1 MGTKLI
7 CILDSVCF
15 CKVLCIPIPR
25 LTYIHARV
33 PGNVAASSTYSKS
46 IFHSAVIGDY
56 TLGGSLS
63 RENACS
69 LQHLFYQMSSQS
81 PLTTPATCRDPQTL
95 GDEDTVVTIPIPQC

>member
-1 MGTKLI
+1 MYPYSQANVHPCMSAWECGCMHLLI
-7 CILDSVCF
+7 CTS
-15 CKVLCIPIPR
+15 
-25 LTYIHARV
+25 
-33 PGNVAASSTYSKS
+33 NS

-81 PLTTPATCRDPQTL
+81 PLTTLATCRDPQTP